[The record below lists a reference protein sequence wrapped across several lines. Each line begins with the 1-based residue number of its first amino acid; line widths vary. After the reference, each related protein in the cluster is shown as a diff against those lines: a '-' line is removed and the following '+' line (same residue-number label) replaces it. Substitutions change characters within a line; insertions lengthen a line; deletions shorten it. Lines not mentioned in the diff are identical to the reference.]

1 MSNSNLDNI
10 SFETTIDGKIAS
22 IRKINKMY
30 EGLSYFDQ
38 YGGSVLLF
46 IAATIIVCLVW
57 AYSKVIINIQPIK
70 DDWVNQRCNPA
81 VIPFAGIVN
90 PPDGTSPIDFTQENF
105 TYCTQNVLKSI
116 AGIAVAPLTYIMHTI
131 TVVFEE
137 IAAAFQY
144 IRNLIDS
151 IRQKFAA
158 ISEELFGRASNVMF
172 TFFPIIIKIKDA
184 MQRSQAVMATSVY
197 TFLGTYMTLKS
208 IMGAIVQIVV
218 IILIAL
224 AILVVIMWLCLNFF
238 VAIPGTALFA
248 IVASFLI
255 VILVFCTDTLHIP
268 VPGMPGPPKK
278 PSCFDGNTLLKMEDG
293 TTKKIKD
300 IVVGDILAEDGEV
313 TAKIL
318 LSAADITM
326 YDLFGLTVSGTH
338 KVKHFGNWIF
348 ISEHPDAIK
357 IHKYNEQY
365 IYCLNT
371 ESKEIHIEALDIE
384 NNLIFNDWDEIY
396 DDETVFKLSSVI
408 GDPCLSRKNIH
419 KEFDVGVS
427 GNTKIQMMVGNDV
440 SIQNIKPGMLL
451 KNANCVYGLVE
462 VKASDLK
469 QKLFN
474 LGGNQESLVL
484 GSESL
489 DRISES
495 TLDKFCENPD
505 KTEEKLYHLL
515 TDSGNFYI
523 NSVLFNDY
531 NSAIELFL
539 DKL

>member
-1 MSNSNLDNI
+1 MSNSNPDNI
-10 SFETTIDGKIAS
+10 SFETTMDAKITS
-22 IRKINKMY
+22 ISKINKMY
-30 EGLSYFDQ
+30 EGLTYFDQ

-46 IAATIIVCLVW
+46 LIATVIVCLVW

-81 VIPFAGIVN
+81 VIPFAGVVN
-90 PPDGTSPIDFTQENF
+90 PPDGVSPIEFTQENF
-105 TYCTQNVLKSI
+105 TYCTQNVLKDI

-144 IRNLIDS
+144 IRDLIDS
-151 IRQKFAA
+151 IRKKFAS
-158 ISEELFGRASNVMF
+158 ISEELYGRASNVMF

-184 MQRSQAVMATSVY
+184 MQRSQAVMSTSVY
-197 TFLGTYMTLKS
+197 TFLGTYITLKS

-224 AILVVIMWLCLNFF
+224 AILVVIMWLCLAFP
-238 VAIPGTALFA
+238 VAIAGTSFFA
-248 IVASFLI
+248 IVAAFLI
-255 VILVFCTDTLHIP
+255 IILVFCTDTLHIP

-278 PSCFDGNTLLKMEDG
+278 PACFDGETLLKMKDG

-300 IVVGDILAEDGEV
+300 IVVGDILEVDGVV
-313 TAKIL
+313 TAKML
-318 LSAADITM
+318 LSADDITM
-326 YDLFGLTVSGTH
+326 YDLFGLIVSGTH
-338 KVKHFGNWIF
+338 KVKYSGKWVYIKD
-348 ISEHPDAIK
+348 HPDAVK
-357 IHKYNEQY
+357 ISKYNEQY

-371 ESKEIHIEALDIE
+371 ESKEIHIEALDID
-384 NNLIFNDWDEIY
+384 LGLVFNDWDEIY
-396 DDETVFKLSSVI
+396 DNETVVKLASVI
-408 GDPCLSRKNIH
+408 GEPCLSRKNIH
-419 KEFDVGVS
+419 NVFDVGLS
-427 GNTKIQMMVGNDV
+427 GDTKIEMIIGDDV
-440 SIQNIKPGMLL
+440 SIKNIKPGMLL
-451 KNANCVYGLVE
+451 KNGSYVYGLVE
-462 VKASDLK
+462 LKGSDLN
-469 QKLFN
+469 QRFFN
-474 LGGNQESLVL
+474 LGGNHESLVL

-495 TLDKFCENPD
+495 TLDKFCENLE
-505 KTEEKLYHLL
+505 KSEEKLYHLL

-523 NSVLFNDY
+523 NNVLFNDY

>member
-1 MSNSNLDNI
+1 MSNSNPDNI
-10 SFETTIDGKIAS
+10 SIETTMDEKIAS
-22 IRKINKMY
+22 ISKINKMY

-46 IAATIIVCLVW
+46 IAATIIVSLVW

-131 TVVFEE
+131 TVIFEE

-144 IRNLIDS
+144 IRDLIDS
-151 IRQKFAA
+151 IRQIFAA
-158 ISEELFGRASNVMF
+158 IAEELFGRASNVMF

-184 MQRSQAVMATSVY
+184 MQKSQAVMATSVY
-197 TFLGTYMTLKS
+197 TFLGTYITLKS

-224 AILVVIMWLCLNFF
+224 VILVLIMWLCLAFP
-238 VAIPGTALFA
+238 VAIAGTAFFGIIA
-248 IVASFLI
+248 AFII

-278 PSCFDGNTLLKMEDG
+278 PSCFGGNTLLKMENG

-313 TAKIL
+313 TAKML
-318 LSAADITM
+318 LSSDDITM
-326 YDLFGLTVSGTH
+326 YNLSGLTVSGTH
-338 KVKHFGNWIF
+338 KVKYFENWVF
-348 ISEHPDAIK
+348 ISDHPDAIK
-357 IHKYNEQY
+357 IHKYNEQF

-384 NNLIFNDWDEIY
+384 GILVFNDWDEIY
-396 DDETVFKLSSVI
+396 DDEIVFKLSSVI
-408 GDPCLSRKNIH
+408 GNPCLSRKNIH

-427 GNTKIQMMVGNDV
+427 GNTKIQMMIGNDV

-451 KNANCVYGLVE
+451 KNADYVYGVVE
-462 VKASDLK
+462 IKASDLK
-469 QKLFN
+469 QDLFN
-474 LGGNQESLVL
+474 LGGTQEYLVL

-489 DRISES
+489 HKISES
-495 TLDKFCENPD
+495 TLDKFCKNPK

-515 TDSGNFYI
+515 TESGTFCI
-523 NSVLFNDY
+523 NNVLLNDY
-531 NSAIELFL
+531 NSSIELFL
-539 DKL
+539 DKV

>member
-1 MSNSNLDNI
+1 MSNSNPDNI
-10 SFETTIDGKIAS
+10 SIETTMDGKIAS
-22 IRKINKMY
+22 ISKINKMY

-46 IAATIIVCLVW
+46 IAATIIVSLVW

-90 PPDGTSPIDFTQENF
+90 PPDGVSPIEFTQENF

-144 IRNLIDS
+144 IRDLIDS
-151 IRQKFAA
+151 IRKKFAS

-224 AILVVIMWLCLNFF
+224 AILVVIMWLCLAFP
-238 VAIPGTALFA
+238 VAIAGTAFFA
-248 IVASFLI
+248 IVATFMI
-255 VILVFCTDTLHIP
+255 IILVFCTDTLHIP
-268 VPGMPGPPKK
+268 VPGMPGPPKQ
-278 PSCFDGNTLLKMEDG
+278 PSCFDGNTLLKMKDG
-293 TTKKIKD
+293 TSKKIKD

-313 TAKIL
+313 TAKML

-348 ISEHPDAIK
+348 IRNHPDAIK
-357 IHKYNEQY
+357 IHKYSEQY

-384 NNLIFNDWDEIY
+384 DNLVFNDWDEIY
-396 DDETVFKLSSVI
+396 DDEIVFKLSSVI

-451 KNANCVYGLVE
+451 KNANFVYGLVE

-469 QKLFN
+469 QNLFH
-474 LGGNQESLVL
+474 LGGNKESLVL

-489 DRISES
+489 HKISES
-495 TLDKFCENPD
+495 TLDKFCENPE

-515 TDSGNFYI
+515 TESGSFYI
-523 NSVLFNDY
+523 HNVLFNDY
-531 NSAIELFL
+531 NSSIELFL
-539 DKL
+539 DKV